1 MWMLAYGEEEGLR
14 YVELGRERKE
24 RSADEDEEKVNE
36 ESDASGNL
44 SSAPD
49 ARTNARTHLNTAV
62 KPQ

>member
-1 MWMLAYGEEEGLR
+1 MLAYGEEEGLR

-24 RSADEDEEKVNE
+24 RSAKDEEKVNE